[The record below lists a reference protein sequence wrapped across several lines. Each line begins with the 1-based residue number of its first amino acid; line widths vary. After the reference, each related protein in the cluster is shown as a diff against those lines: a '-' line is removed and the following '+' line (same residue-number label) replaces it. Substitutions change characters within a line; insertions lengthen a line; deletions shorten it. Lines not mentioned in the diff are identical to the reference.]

1 MWVIKLGG
9 SWLSNP
15 ELKNLIKLLQCRSKN
30 ITTLV
35 VGGGLFAD
43 SVRKAQTHLHFDE
56 SLAHNL
62 ALKATEFYANIIANI
77 CDNVELISNLDNLSK
92 NKNLKIWTPYR
103 YLKQKNFLEKN
114 WNSTS
119 DSISCWLADHIGA
132 VGLILIKSLEIKEKK
147 INLRNLETRGVID
160 KNFKKHTNHSLKF
173 KIVGPELI
181 NILQSKQ
188 SWNNIVKNLCEI
200 EL

>member
-15 ELKNLIKLLQCRSKN
+15 KLKNLIKLLQCRSKN

-35 VGGGLFAD
+35 VGGGFFAD
-43 SVRKAQTHLHFDE
+43 SVRKAQTHLNFDE

-62 ALKATEFYANIIANI
+62 ALKATEFYAKIIANI
-77 CDNVELISNLDNLSK
+77 CDNVELTNNLDNLPK
-92 NKNLKIWTPYR
+92 NNKLKIWTPYR
-103 YLKQKNFLEKN
+103 YLKEKNCLEKN

-119 DSISCWLADHIGA
+119 DSIACWLADHIGA
-132 VGLILIKSLEIKEKK
+132 DGLILIKSLEIKEKK
-147 INLRNLETRGVID
+147 INLRNLEKRGVID
-160 KNFKKHTNHSLKF
+160 KNFKKYTNHSLKF

-188 SWNNIVKNLCEI
+188 SWNNIVNNLCEI
-200 EL
+200 EW

>member
-35 VGGGLFAD
+35 VGGGFFAD
-43 SVRKAQTHLHFDE
+43 SVRKAQTHLNFDE

-62 ALKATEFYANIIANI
+62 ALKATEFYAKIIANI
-77 CDNVELISNLDNLSK
+77 CDNVELTNNLDNLSK
-92 NKNLKIWTPYR
+92 NNKLKIWTPYR
-103 YLKQKNFLEKN
+103 YLKEKNCLEKN

-132 VGLILIKSLEIKEKK
+132 DGLILIKSLEIKEKK
-147 INLRNLETRGVID
+147 INLRNLEKRGVID
-160 KNFKKHTNHSLKF
+160 KNFKKYTNHSLKF

-188 SWNNIVKNLCEI
+188 SWNNIVNNLCEI
-200 EL
+200 EW

>member
-15 ELKNLIKLLQCRSKN
+15 KLKNLIKLLQCRSKN

-35 VGGGLFAD
+35 VGGGFFAD
-43 SVRKAQTHLHFDE
+43 SVRKAQTHLNFDE

-62 ALKATEFYANIIANI
+62 ALKATEFYAKIIANI
-77 CDNVELISNLDNLSK
+77 CDNVELTNNLDNLSK
-92 NKNLKIWTPYR
+92 NNKLKIWTPYR
-103 YLKQKNFLEKN
+103 YLKEKNCLEKN

-119 DSISCWLADHIGA
+119 DSIACWLADHIGA
-132 VGLILIKSLEIKEKK
+132 DGLILIKSLEIKEKK
-147 INLRNLETRGVID
+147 INLRNLEKRGVID
-160 KNFKKHTNHSLKF
+160 KNFKKYTNHSLKF

>member
-15 ELKNLIKLLQCRSKN
+15 KLKNLIKLLQCRSKN

-35 VGGGLFAD
+35 VGGGFFAD
-43 SVRKAQTHLHFDE
+43 SVRKAQTHLNFDE

-62 ALKATEFYANIIANI
+62 ALKATEFYAKIIANI
-77 CDNVELISNLDNLSK
+77 CDNVELTNNLDNLSK
-92 NKNLKIWTPYR
+92 NNKLKIWTPYR
-103 YLKQKNFLEKN
+103 YLKEKNCLEKN

-119 DSISCWLADHIGA
+119 DSIACWLADHIGA
-132 VGLILIKSLEIKEKK
+132 DGLILIKSLEIKEKK
-147 INLRNLETRGVID
+147 INLRNLEKRGVID
-160 KNFKKHTNHSLKF
+160 KNFKKHINHSLKF

-188 SWNNIVKNLCEI
+188 SWNNIVNNLCEI